1 MLNFIVFKRLFLG
14 KVVIAQIHVFLLVC
28 FLGEGDKV
36 QCFHCGGGLNDWKPS
51 EDPWEQHAKWFS
63 G

>member
-36 QCFHCGGGLNDWKPS
+36 QCFHCGGGLN
-51 EDPWEQHAKWFS
+51 
-63 G
+63 

>member
-36 QCFHCGGGLNDWKPS
+36 QCFHCGGGHGNPVQYSCLENPMDRG
-51 EDPWEQHAKWFS
+51 A
-63 G
+63 